1 MKQAEADPLLEP
13 FVLKQLRLRN
23 RFVSTSHE
31 PGYAHDGM
39 PTARYRQYHVE
50 KAKGGVALTMIGG
63 SAVVALDSPATFGN
77 LHVYDD
83 NIVPWLDELATAVHE
98 EGALVMCQLTHLGP
112 AGSNY
117 SGDWLPGLS
126 ASARWRPP
134 THAFPKIA
142 EPWDLDRTAAEFAS
156 AAQRC
161 KDGGLDGVELQVSG
175 GLLGSFLSPATNR
188 REDDWGGSLQ
198 NRLRFPLQ
206 VVEAVRTAVGEN
218 FVLGV
223 RMALDDRR
231 PGGIAKDEG
240 LLIARYLIASGIDV
254 ISALRGNDDTDWGH
268 SQIAPSMGT
277 LMAPHLEFVGSVKR
291 ELSVPVMH
299 AGRIIDLAVA
309 RHAVETGLV
318 DLVGMVRPLMADPH
332 LIAKLMS
339 GDTRQIRPCVAASY
353 CSDTAP
359 SQGSRCIHNPSTG
372 REVTLP
378 HIVPA
383 TTGPRLKAVV
393 VGAGPA
399 GLEAA
404 RVLAER
410 GHVVRL
416 LEARATPGGQIR
428 LAAMLPRRRE
438 MMGIVEWRVG
448 ECERLGVEMECD
460 VVAAPPTVLAGQP
473 DLVIVATG
481 GLPDVQFLSSGA
493 DLVSDTWGVLDASE
507 QMQGRVLVFDDNG
520 GYPGVEAAEAL
531 ALNGARVEFVSPERT
546 IAPGIGMI
554 NYPEVLEAFDRLGVV
569 VTLGYR
575 LISVARENGQLAATM
590 INQYSDRHIRRV
602 FDHVVVEHGTRPE
615 ASLYFDLLPDSS
627 NLGVV
632 DQQALLAVRPQPVGE
647 NQSGRYRL
655 FRVGDAVASR
665 NVHAAVLEGF
675 RLCLAV

>member
-1 MKQAEADPLLEP
+1 MSQVEANPLLEP
-13 FVLKQLRLRN
+13 LMLKHLRLRN

-63 SAVVALDSPATFGN
+63 SAVVARDSPATFGN
-77 LHVYDD
+77 LHIYDD
-83 NIVPWLDELATAVHE
+83 SIVPWLGELSTAVHE

-117 SGDWLPGLS
+117 RGDWLPGLA

-142 EPWDLDRTAAEFAS
+142 ESWDLDRTTEEFAS

-161 KDGGLDGVELQVSG
+161 KDGGLDGVELQVGG
-175 GLLGSFLSPATNR
+175 GLLGSFLSSAIND
-188 REDDWGGSLQ
+188 REDDWGGSLR

-206 VVEAVRTAVGEN
+206 VVKAVRTAVGDN
-218 FVLGV
+218 FVIGV

-231 PGGIAKDEG
+231 PGGIAKHEG
-240 LLIARYLIASGIDV
+240 VLIARYLIESGIDV
-254 ISALRGNDDTDWGH
+254 ISVLRGNDDTDWGH
-268 SQIAPSMGT
+268 AQIAPSMGSP
-277 LMAPHLEFVGSVKR
+277 MAPHLEFVASVKR

-309 RHAVETGLV
+309 RHAVEAGFV
-318 DLVGMVRPLMADPH
+318 DLVGMVRPLMADPY

-339 GDTRQIRPCVAASY
+339 GDTHQIRPCVGASY

-372 REVTLP
+372 REGTLP
-378 HIVPA
+378 HVVPA
-383 TTGPRLKAVV
+383 TTGPHLNAVV

-410 GHVVRL
+410 GHAVRL
-416 LEARATPGGQIR
+416 LEAHATPGGQLR

-438 MMGIVEWRVG
+438 ILGVVEWRVE
-448 ECERLGVEMECD
+448 ECERLGVELECGVVATTTMVLTGEPD
-460 VVAAPPTVLAGQP
+460 VVV
-473 DLVIVATG
+473 VATG
-481 GLPDVQFLSSGA
+481 GLPDLTFLSSGA
-493 DLVSDTWGVLDASE
+493 HLVSDTWAVLNASK

-520 GYPGVEAAEAL
+520 EYPGVEAAEAL
-531 ALNGARVEFVSPERT
+531 ALNGASVEFVSPDRI
-546 IAPGIGMI
+546 IAPGIGMV
-554 NYPEVLEAFDRLGVV
+554 NYPEVLEAFDRLGVA

-575 LISVARENGQLAATM
+575 LINVAREEGHLIATM
-590 INQYSDRHIRRV
+590 VNQYSGRHVQRV
-602 FDHVVVEHGTRPE
+602 YDHVVVEHGTRPE
-615 ASLYFDLLPDSS
+615 ASLYFDLIPESS

-632 DQQALLAVRPQPVGE
+632 DQPALLAVRPQPEGS
-647 NQSGRYRL
+647 NQTGRFRL
-655 FRVGDAVASR
+655 FRIGDAVASR

-675 RLCLAV
+675 RLCLAM